1 MTFEDRLKDLEAE
14 KEQLIAQLNATIG
27 KQVVLA
33 ELIEERDA
41 LPDME
46 LVED

>member
-1 MTFEDRLKDLEAE
+1 MTFEDRMKALEAD
-14 KEQLIAQLNATIG
+14 KEQLIAQLNAAIG
-27 KQVVLA
+27 KQVVLQ
-33 ELIEERDA
+33 ELIEERDL